1 MLGTAAGP
9 ESKRKKKA
17 KLAKK
22 RILLNVCMS
31 SYGQICRVYNWMLA
45 PQLENATVFIR
56 HAISLPKGC
65 VIYRDMLRGTWP
77 IISELTCT
85 DVALV

>member
-9 ESKRKKKA
+9 ERKRKKKA
-17 KLAKK
+17 NLAKK

-31 SYGQICRVYNWMLA
+31 SYGQIFRVYNWMLA

-56 HAISLPKGC
+56 HAISLPKGR
-65 VIYRDMLRGTWP
+65 VIYRDMLLDTWP
-77 IISELTCT
+77 MISELTCT

>member
-9 ESKRKKKA
+9 ESKRKKKQTKKKA

-31 SYGQICRVYNWMLA
+31 SYGQIFRVYNWMMA
-45 PQLENATVFIR
+45 PQLENASVFIR
-56 HAISLPKGC
+56 HAISLAKDC
-65 VIYRDMLRGTWP
+65 VIYRDMLRDTAN
-77 IISELTCT
+77 
-85 DVALV
+85 DF